1 MVAGVASLRE
11 KFTGRRNAPGLDA
24 VMRSLMG
31 LDVKHAQY
39 TDGAAF
45 CRVVID
51 RVGVEGLNRVY
62 ERVENLPTT
71 SEIADPG
78 AWVNRVC

>member
-1 MVAGVASLRE
+1 
-11 KFTGRRNAPGLDA
+11 
-24 VMRSLMG
+24 
-31 LDVKHAQY
+31 
-39 TDGAAF
+39 
-45 CRVVID
+45 
-51 RVGVEGLNRVY
+51 VY